1 MRVRQEQE
9 VMSRESD
16 LDLKEQI
23 IGIVDEVAETY
34 VEDDILANVGD
45 YPMPS
50 REEIIEIL
58 DEVQEVLYPGYYGN
72 WRADRIN
79 YRY

>member
-50 REEIIEIL
+50 REEIR
-58 DEVQEVLYPGYYGN
+58 G
-72 WRADRIN
+72 
-79 YRY
+79 